1 MRLAYWAVTTTIKG
15 LTHLLC
21 RVDGSQLAQVPEQ
34 GPLIIV
40 TNHVNFL
47 DVPVLYIHLQ
57 PRPLAGFAKAETW
70 DNPALAL
77 LADLWG
83 AIPLQRGEVDLSA
96 LRAAL
101 GAVEQGRI
109 LGVAPEGTRSGDGHL
124 QAGQPGIVL
133 LALRTQAPL
142 LPVVTYGGEHF
153 RRNLGRLRR
162 TEVHVV
168 VGRPFHLAPPA
179 GAVTRQVRSQMTDEI
194 MYQLATL
201 LPPRYRGAYS
211 DLDRATSGYLR
222 FPQDNG
228 VNQRQA

>member
-1 MRLAYWAVTTTIKG
+1 MSLAYWAVTTTIKG

-21 RVDGSQLAQVPEQ
+21 RVDGSQLARVPEQ

-57 PRPLAGFAKAETW
+57 PRPLSGFAKAETW
-70 DNPALAL
+70 DNPALAM

-101 GAVEQGRI
+101 DAVEQGRI
-109 LGVAPEGTRSGDGHL
+109 LGVAPEGTRSGNGHL

-133 LALRTQAPL
+133 LALRSQAPL
-142 LPVVTYGGEHF
+142 LPVVTYGGEHLQ
-153 RRNLGRLRR
+153 RNLGRLRR
-162 TEVHVV
+162 TDVHVA
-168 VGRPFHLAPPA
+168 VGRPFYLVAPA
-179 GAVTRQVRSQMTDEI
+179 GPVTRQVRSQMTDEI
-194 MYQLATL
+194 MYQVAAL
-201 LPPRYRGAYS
+201 LPPGYRGAYS
-211 DLDRATSGYLR
+211 EQDRATCNYLR
-222 FPQDNG
+222 FHSEDGDNRG
-228 VNQRQA
+228 RA